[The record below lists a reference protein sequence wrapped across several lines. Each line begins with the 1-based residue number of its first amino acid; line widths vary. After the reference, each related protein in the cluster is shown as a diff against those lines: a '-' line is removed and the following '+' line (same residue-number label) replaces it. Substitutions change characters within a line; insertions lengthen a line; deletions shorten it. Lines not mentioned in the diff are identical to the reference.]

1 MAPRLRSNSRLV
13 GDDGTSYRV
22 GRLLSEGGFGTTYE
36 GHRLSANGAGPQ
48 KVCLKVCSE
57 RQDWHGE
64 AFFGELLARDKRV
77 VRLQDAFV
85 SVTGTGSGQRRKYVL
100 VFEFM
105 DGGTVWDAVEAG
117 RAGWPEARVRR
128 ELKALL
134 RVLTRLHN
142 AGVTHRDLKP
152 NNVYLRG
159 GRLALGDFGIS
170 RMALDPRDSRGH
182 GHVPDFSPPEVVEAG
197 RWASADDVYQVGLLA
212 ATLLSGEVWWSEVVS
227 GRAIADLPG
236 SGPLKTWIWHATGA
250 RAKRYWDAAEARDA
264 LDGLADVSV
273 RPGRPPRSLRR
284 RNVAFAGRVPGA
296 TREEAARAARR
307 AGARVQ
313 DAPSD
318 STTLLVVGEP
328 RRGAGLPEGTTLFAV
343 RERIRLGQPI
353 ALIGPADFRRLARI

>member
-36 GHRLSANGAGPQ
+36 GLRLGDGEPE

-64 AFFGELLARDKRV
+64 AFFGELLARDPRV

-85 SVTGTGSGQRRKYVL
+85 SVSGPGTGQRRTYVL

-105 DGGTVWDAVEAG
+105 EGGTVWDAVEAG
-117 RAGWPEARVRR
+117 RGGWPEARVRR

-134 RVLTRLHN
+134 RTLTRLHN

-159 GRLALGDFGIS
+159 GRLVLGDFGIS
-170 RMALDPRDSRGH
+170 RMVIDPRDGRGH
-182 GHVPDFSPPEVVEAG
+182 GHVPDFSPPEAVKGG

-212 ATLLSGEVWWSEVVS
+212 ATLLSGEVWWSQVVS
-227 GRAIADLPG
+227 GRTIADLPG

-250 RAKRYWDAAEARDA
+250 RAKRYWDAAEAREA
-264 LDGLADVSV
+264 LDGLVDVPMQ
-273 RPGRPPRSLRR
+273 PGRPPRTLRR
-284 RNVAFAGRVPGA
+284 RTLAFAGRVPGL
-296 TREEAARAARR
+296 TRDEAARAARH

-328 RRGAGLPEGTTLFAV
+328 RRGDGLPEGATLFAV
-343 RERIRLGQPI
+343 RERIRLGQPVQ
-353 ALIGPADFRRLARI
+353 LIGPDAFKRLARVHG